1 MTSTASP
8 QLILYYFIFNKLVHK
23 NSNTFLR
30 IKIEVKE
37 YHMIYTRSSHESVWF
52 TWKISFIDLLPMA
65 YPLIGLHEDCE
76 KIVDI

>member
-8 QLILYYFIFNKLVHK
+8 QLTLYYFIFNKLVHK

-52 TWKISFIDLLPMA
+52 T
-65 YPLIGLHEDCE
+65 
-76 KIVDI
+76 